1 MNLRS
6 MNIARRSI
14 FCFGVIVTLV
24 VAQGLFGL
32 FQMSHVRNE
41 AELVERDAIPGIISS
56 DTLALQLANL
66 RLENVRLIAQPD
78 NVDAG
83 YSKIESMGRS
93 IETEFAKYR
102 SMMGNTEVEKEEHA
116 VVDKL
121 AATYT
126 TYREQVSKIV
136 ALIKQGKVQE
146 ARESVMPAMATLGST
161 MDESAVKLQ
170 KINFDYA
177 NYHGE
182 IGRSLYGKSQQITWI
197 AIFVAISLTVFLSWR
212 MTLSLTLP
220 LKAAILSAQTIAA
233 GNLTQSLDVSGTDEA
248 AQLLQ
253 SMSSMQKTL
262 RDTLEHIGR
271 SAEQLASSTEEM
283 SAVMSES
290 AQGLQQQNNEIE
302 MAATA
307 VTEMSQAVEEVASN
321 AVTTSTQ
328 SKAASMTARQ
338 GQAQLTDTL
347 TAIGALTD
355 NVMDASEQARNLAA
369 QTQNISKVLDVI
381 RAVAEQTNLLAL
393 NAAIEAARAGEAGR
407 GFAVVAD
414 EVRSLAH
421 RTGDSTREIET
432 MIGSIQLGTNQTVD
446 ALLTSAEQARQ
457 TQTQATSANEALRTI
472 AQAVGDIDERNMV
485 IASAAEEQAQV
496 AREVDHNLVRI
507 RDLSI
512 QTSAGAEQTHS
523 ASQELSRLA
532 GDLSALVRRFKV

>member
-32 FQMSHVRNE
+32 FQMSHIRNE

-56 DTLALQLANL
+56 DALALQLASL
-66 RLENVRLIAQPD
+66 RLENVRLIADPD
-78 NVDAG
+78 NVNAG
-83 YSKIESMGRS
+83 YSKIENMGKS
-93 IETEFAKYR
+93 IETELAKYR

-161 MDESAVKLQ
+161 MDESAAKLQ

-182 IGRSLYGKSQQITWI
+182 IGRSLYGKSRQITWI

-212 MTLSLTLP
+212 MTLSLTTP

-233 GNLTQSLDVSGTDEA
+233 GNLTRSLDVSGTDEA

-253 SMSSMQKTL
+253 SMDSMQKTL

-328 SKAASMTARQ
+328 SKAASMTALQ